1 MPTCPDCGAETLTVQ
16 VIEDDET
23 IKVNVTSRRRIQLD
37 KMMKTTTGERYK
49 VVEWTDPPSV
59 RRVAPQWQEPESVVH
74 SEICRKVPS
83 I

>member
-23 IKVNVTSRRRIQLD
+23 IKVKVNERRRIQLD
-37 KMMKTTTGERYK
+37 KVMQLTTGERYK
-49 VVEWTDPPSV
+49 VVEWTDPPAV
-59 RRVAPQWQEPESVVH
+59 RRVSPTWREPESVIH
-74 SEICRKVPS
+74 SEVCRKVAS